1 MKAKVVGFLIGIAV
15 VVGAAMLIKGGTYV
29 GQRRSWSCLL
39 YERWCTG
46 RNIVSGIPSGI
57 SF

>member
-29 GQRRSWSCLL
+29 GQGEVGVVYSMKDGVQ
-39 YERWCTG
+39 E

>member
-29 GQRRSWSCLL
+29 GQ
-39 YERWCTG
+39 
-46 RNIVSGIPSGI
+46 
-57 SF
+57 